1 MQYDKFKRK
10 TTYVL
15 IKQNCSKIKS
25 VNKNDYKYMIFQF
38 SFFAFDQYSLKSHG
52 KNEIVFGKLS
62 KRYAKSNTVV
72 RSTERKC
79 AFRLL

>member
-38 SFFAFDQYSLKSHG
+38 LFLAFDQYSLKSHG
-52 KNEIVFGKLS
+52 KNEIVFGELS
-62 KRYAKSNTVV
+62 KRYASEQHSCTRYGKEM
-72 RSTERKC
+72 R
-79 AFRLL
+79 F

>member
-38 SFFAFDQYSLKSHG
+38 LLLAFDQYSLKSHG

-62 KRYAKSNTVV
+62 KRYASEQHSCTRYGKEM
-72 RSTERKC
+72 R
-79 AFRLL
+79 F

>member
-25 VNKNDYKYMIFQF
+25 VDKNDYKYMIFQF

-52 KNEIVFGKLS
+52 KNEIVFGELS
-62 KRYAKSNTVV
+62 KRMLQSNTVV
-72 RSTERKC
+72 RGTERKC